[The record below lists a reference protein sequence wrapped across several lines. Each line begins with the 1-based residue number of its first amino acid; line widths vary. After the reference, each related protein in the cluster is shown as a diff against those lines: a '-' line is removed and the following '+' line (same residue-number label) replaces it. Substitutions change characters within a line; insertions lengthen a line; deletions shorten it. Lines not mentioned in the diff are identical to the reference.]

1 MKNTNSTPTN
11 EDLMRSF
18 RNVSREYALA
28 TEPSDKNKWG
38 GRCERAADAL
48 VRAKVEVPSLRFNLA
63 GDEDS
68 AGELRGY

>member
-1 MKNTNSTPTN
+1 MKNTKSTPTN

-48 VRAKVEVPSLRFNLA
+48 VRAKIGRIA
-63 GDEDS
+63 
-68 AGELRGY
+68 A